1 MQLPNIYIV
10 TPISGKPTAYSR
22 AALGLLAPVLG
33 GKELLKWADEKSIEE
48 KEVKIVYIGENK
60 EAPIA
65 EVAESKLHTL
75 DTATTETLT
84 KRNPTQNDTPPSEST
99 TKPCDNPAWGSP
111 MPAPRLIK
119 RGGVPVDQEAPEQA
133 ENL

>member
-33 GKELLKWADEKSIEE
+33 GAELLKWADEKSTEE
-48 KEVKIVYIGENK
+48 KEVKIVYIGANK

-65 EVAESKLHTL
+65 EIAESKLHTL
-75 DTATTETLT
+75 DPVT
-84 KRNPTQNDTPPSEST
+84 TQNDTPPSEST

-111 MPAPRLIK
+111 LPAPKLVK
-119 RGGVPVDQEAPEQA
+119 RAGVPVAQETPEQA